1 MKTNKQ
7 VTQDR
12 IKLIQ
17 ENPDKTVAE
26 IAKMADCCDNTIY
39 RLKRELKRNGVKL
52 PALSRGRKPK
62 EKQDSEKRPLGECP
76 WPKGEAE
83 SLTDIQIKR
92 KCGELQEILVS
103 KNQNYGNSALTAP
116 PLADV
121 SIQTGILVR
130 LGDKFKRLQQLT
142 HGEQDKVGESLKDTI
157 QDIAGYCILYL
168 VSEAE

>member
-7 VTQDR
+7 VKQDR

-39 RLKRELKRNGVKL
+39 RLKRELKRKGIKL
-52 PALSRGRKPK
+52 STASRGRKPK
-62 EKQDSEKRPLGECP
+62 EM
-76 WPKGEAE
+76 
-83 SLTDIQIKR
+83 IVQIKEGPNTTGGKIYR
-92 KCGELQEILVS
+92 KCVELSSLLIR

-157 QDIAGYCILYL
+157 QDIAGYCILYQISGED
-168 VSEAE
+168 SE

>member
-7 VTQDR
+7 VKQDR

-17 ENPDKTVAE
+17 ENPGKSISE
-26 IAKMADCCDNTIY
+26 IALMADCCDNTIY

-52 PALSRGRKPK
+52 PAISRGRKPK
-62 EKQDSEKRPLGECP
+62 KEP
-76 WPKGEAE
+76 EAPRME
-83 SLTDIQIKR
+83 PVNATEAKIAQMCMAMSRL
-92 KCGELQEILVS
+92 LLA
-103 KNQNYGNSALTAP
+103 KNKNYGNSALTAP

>member
-7 VTQDR
+7 IKQDR

-52 PALSRGRKPK
+52 PAISRGRKPK
-62 EKQDSEKRPLGECP
+62 KEP
-76 WPKGEAE
+76 EAPRRE
-83 SLTDIQIKR
+83 PIKATEAKIAQMCMAMSR
-92 KCGELQEILVS
+92 LLLA
-103 KNQNYGNSALTAP
+103 KNRNYGNSALTAP

-130 LGDKFKRLQQLT
+130 LGDKFKRLQKLT

>member
-26 IAKMADCCDNTIY
+26 IAKMADVCEKTIY
-39 RLKRELKRNGVKL
+39 RLKREMKRNGVKF
-52 PALSRGRKPK
+52 PTLSRGRKPK
-62 EKQDSEKRPLGECP
+62 EMSVQTNQEPNTIGGK
-76 WPKGEAE
+76 
-83 SLTDIQIKR
+83 IYR
-92 KCGELQEILVS
+92 KCVELSSLLIR
-103 KNQNYGNSALTAP
+103 KNPNYGNPALTTP

-168 VSEAE
+168 VSEVE

>member
-7 VTQDR
+7 IKQDR

-26 IAKMADCCDNTIY
+26 IAKMADVCERTIH
-39 RLKRELKRNGVKL
+39 RLRREMKREGLKL
-52 PALSRGRKPK
+52 PEIPRERKPK
-62 EKQDSEKRPLGECP
+62 EITVQTNQE
-76 WPKGEAE
+76 PKTTGGK
-83 SLTDIQIKR
+83 IYR
-92 KCGELQEILVS
+92 KCVELSSLLIR

>member
-1 MKTNKQ
+1 MKTYKQ
-7 VTQDR
+7 IKQDR
-12 IKLIQ
+12 IKMIQ

-26 IAKMADCCDNTIY
+26 IAKMADVCEQTIY
-39 RLKRELKRNGVKL
+39 RLKRELKRNGVEL
-52 PALSRGRKPK
+52 PTLSRGRKPK
-62 EKQDSEKRPLGECP
+62 EMVVQTNTTGVK
-76 WPKGEAE
+76 
-83 SLTDIQIKR
+83 IYR
-92 KCGELQEILVS
+92 KCVELSSLLIR

-142 HGEQDKVGESLKDTI
+142 HGEHDKVGESLKDTI

>member
-7 VTQDR
+7 VKQER

-26 IAKMADCCDNTIY
+26 IAKMADVCEQTIY

-62 EKQDSEKRPLGECP
+62 EMVVQTNTTGVK
-76 WPKGEAE
+76 
-83 SLTDIQIKR
+83 IYR
-92 KCGELQEILVS
+92 KCVELSSLLIS

-168 VSEAE
+168 ISGEEPE

>member
-1 MKTNKQ
+1 MITKEQTKQ
-7 VTQDR
+7 YR

-26 IAKMADCCDNTIY
+26 IAKMANCCDNTIY

-62 EKQDSEKRPLGECP
+62 KEP
-76 WPKGEAE
+76 EAPRRE
-83 SLTDIQIKR
+83 PVNATEAKIAQTCMAMSRL
-92 KCGELQEILVS
+92 LLA
-103 KNQNYGNSALTAP
+103 KNKNYGNSALTAP

-121 SIQTGILVR
+121 SIQTGILIR

-142 HGEQDKVGESLKDTI
+142 HGEHDKVGESLKDTI

-168 VSEAE
+168 VSEVE

>member
-7 VTQDR
+7 VKQDR

-17 ENPDKTVAE
+17 ENPGKTVAE
-26 IAKMADCCDNTIY
+26 IAKMADVCEQTIY
-39 RLKRELKRNGVKL
+39 RLKWEMKRNGVKL
-52 PALSRGRKPK
+52 PALSRGRKSKEMTVQTTNEPK
-62 EKQDSEKRPLGECP
+62 TTGGK
-76 WPKGEAE
+76 
-83 SLTDIQIKR
+83 IYR
-92 KCGELQEILVS
+92 KCVELSSLLIS
-103 KNQNYGNSALTAP
+103 KNQNYGNSALTPP

>member
-7 VTQDR
+7 VKQDR

-26 IAKMADCCDNTIY
+26 IAKMADVCERTIR
-39 RLKRELKRNGVKL
+39 RLRREMKRNGVKL

-62 EKQDSEKRPLGECP
+62 EM
-76 WPKGEAE
+76 
-83 SLTDIQIKR
+83 TVQIKEEPNTTGGKIYR
-92 KCGELQEILVS
+92 KCIELSSLLIR

-168 VSEAE
+168 VSEDK

>member
-7 VTQDR
+7 VKQDR

-39 RLKRELKRNGVKL
+39 RLKRELKRKGIKL
-52 PALSRGRKPK
+52 STASRGRKPK
-62 EKQDSEKRPLGECP
+62 EM
-76 WPKGEAE
+76 
-83 SLTDIQIKR
+83 IVQIKEGPNTTGGKIYR
-92 KCGELQEILVS
+92 KCVELSSLLIR

-168 VSEAE
+168 ISGEDSE

>member
-1 MKTNKQ
+1 MKTNKRVKQ
-7 VTQDR
+7 ER

-26 IAKMADCCDNTIY
+26 IAKMADVCEQTIY
-39 RLKRELKRNGVKL
+39 RLKRELKHEGVKF
-52 PALSRGRKPK
+52 PAISRGRKPK
-62 EKQDSEKRPLGECP
+62 EMTVQTS
-76 WPKGEAE
+76 AE
-83 SLTDIQIKR
+83 PETTGGKIYR
-92 KCGELQEILVS
+92 KCVGLSSLLIS

-130 LGDKFKRLQQLT
+130 LGDKFRRLQQLT

>member
-1 MKTNKQ
+1 MITKEQTKQ
-7 VTQDR
+7 YR

-26 IAKMADCCDNTIY
+26 IALMADCCDNTIY
-39 RLKRELKRNGVKL
+39 RLKREMKRNGVKL
-52 PALSRGRKPK
+52 PTASRGRKPK
-62 EKQDSEKRPLGECP
+62 EMAVQTKEEPNTTGGK
-76 WPKGEAE
+76 
-83 SLTDIQIKR
+83 IYR
-92 KCGELQEILVS
+92 KCVELSSLLIS

-116 PLADV
+116 PLADI

-142 HGEQDKVGESLKDTI
+142 HGEPDKVGESLTDTI

>member
-7 VTQDR
+7 VKQER

-17 ENPDKTVAE
+17 ENPGKSISE

-39 RLKRELKRNGVKL
+39 RLKREMKQNGVKL

-62 EKQDSEKRPLGECP
+62 KEPETPLREP
-76 WPKGEAE
+76 VNATEAKIAQTCMAM
-83 SLTDIQIKR
+83 SRL
-92 KCGELQEILVS
+92 LLA
-103 KNQNYGNSALTAP
+103 KNKNYGNSALTAP

-121 SIQTGILVR
+121 SIQTGILIR

>member
-7 VTQDR
+7 VKQDR

-39 RLKRELKRNGVKL
+39 RLKREIKRNGVKL

-62 EKQDSEKRPLGECP
+62 KEPEIIRREPVNAT
-76 WPKGEAE
+76 EAKIAKMCMAM
-83 SLTDIQIKR
+83 SRL
-92 KCGELQEILVS
+92 LLA
-103 KNQNYGNSALTAP
+103 KNKNYGNSALTAP

-142 HGEQDKVGESLKDTI
+142 HGEPDKVGESLKDTI

-168 VSEAE
+168 ISGEDLE